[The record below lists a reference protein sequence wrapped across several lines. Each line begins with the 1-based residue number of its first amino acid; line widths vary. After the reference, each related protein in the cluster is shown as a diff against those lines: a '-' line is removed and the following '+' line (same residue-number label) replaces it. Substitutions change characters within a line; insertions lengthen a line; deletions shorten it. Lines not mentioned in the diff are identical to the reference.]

1 MQNELKNLEEKLAKL
16 IEFNATTCAE
26 NVRLQ
31 LDLAA
36 LQTQLKTSED
46 KVAAA
51 SQRLETIL
59 ATLPGEPT

>member
-16 IEFNATTCAE
+16 IEFNATILAE

-31 LDLAA
+31 LDLTA

-51 SQRLETIL
+51 SHRLETIL
-59 ATLPGEPT
+59 ATLPGDPT